1 MPLAPSVRAT
11 FTQRTLEAAE
21 RLEPTIAQKL
31 RAQMPAESLRRIEQT
46 SRLDWLPIEDDLE
59 LTRVIAGL
67 FGPERARAFWRQNL
81 LDALSAP
88 LLGPIAKGA
97 VQLFGPTPGAMVR
110 WAPRAWPHV
119 YSACGELGASARE
132 SSATLSWRA
141 IPQALRQ
148 STLFARA
155 LGQAFGSFFDFT
167 CTDGEVETDL
177 RGLDAGRVVFLFRWK
192 GDARES
198 SA

>member
-11 FTQRTLEAAE
+11 FTQLTMEAAE
-21 RLEPTIAQKL
+21 RLEPSIAQKL
-31 RAQMPAESLRRIEQT
+31 RDQMPAESLLRIEQT

-59 LTRVIAGL
+59 LTRVVVGL
-67 FGPERARAFWRQNL
+67 LGPERARVFWRQNL

-97 VQLFGPTPGAMVR
+97 VRLFGPTPPAIVR
-110 WAPRAWPHV
+110 WTPRAWPHV
-119 YSACGELGASARE
+119 YSACGELAASADG

-148 STLFARA
+148 SSSFARA
-155 LGQAFGSFFDFT
+155 LGYAFSSFFDFT
-167 CTDGEVETDL
+167 NTDGEVEADL
-177 RGLDAGRVVFLFRWK
+177 RELEAGRVVYSFRWK
-192 GDARES
+192 G
-198 SA
+198 